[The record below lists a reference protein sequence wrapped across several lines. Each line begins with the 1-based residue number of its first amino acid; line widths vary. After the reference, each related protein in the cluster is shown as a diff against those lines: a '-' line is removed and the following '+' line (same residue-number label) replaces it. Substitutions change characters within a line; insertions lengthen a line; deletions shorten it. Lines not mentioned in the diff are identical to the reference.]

1 MQSPVPE
8 PGTAAG
14 GEEQQRALT
23 VFAPAKVNLSLHVLG
38 RRADGYHLL
47 DSLVAFAD
55 IGDRIEVKPSE
66 TLSLTIDGP
75 FAPTLADTDNNIIL
89 QAARALGP
97 SESADIGLIKHLPVA
112 SGIGGG
118 SSDAAATLHA
128 LDWLWGKVL
137 GADNLAEIGL
147 TLGADVPVCL
157 RREPMR
163 MAGVG
168 ETLSPVALPSGIG
181 ILLVNPG
188 VGVSTGMVFKTLA
201 ARSIVQS
208 TTHSTTQSTLP
219 DRESDLRDRA
229 TFIEVLRGWPND
241 LEPPAKTLCPE
252 ITQVLE
258 QLDRLE
264 GRLIARMS
272 GSGATCF
279 ALFPTVASAEV
290 AARQLRQDCEREMR
304 GTIGKWWIQ
313 AGRLLSEPLP
323 VFSEGAD

>member
-128 LDWLWGKVL
+128 LDRLW
-137 GADNLAEIGL
+137 
-147 TLGADVPVCL
+147 
-157 RREPMR
+157 
-163 MAGVG
+163 
-168 ETLSPVALPSGIG
+168 
-181 ILLVNPG
+181 
-188 VGVSTGMVFKTLA
+188 
-201 ARSIVQS
+201 
-208 TTHSTTQSTLP
+208 
-219 DRESDLRDRA
+219 
-229 TFIEVLRGWPND
+229 
-241 LEPPAKTLCPE
+241 
-252 ITQVLE
+252 
-258 QLDRLE
+258 
-264 GRLIARMS
+264 
-272 GSGATCF
+272 
-279 ALFPTVASAEV
+279 
-290 AARQLRQDCEREMR
+290 
-304 GTIGKWWIQ
+304 
-313 AGRLLSEPLP
+313 
-323 VFSEGAD
+323 

>member
-1 MQSPVPE
+1 
-8 PGTAAG
+8 
-14 GEEQQRALT
+14 
-23 VFAPAKVNLSLHVLG
+23 
-38 RRADGYHLL
+38 
-47 DSLVAFAD
+47 
-55 IGDRIEVKPSE
+55 
-66 TLSLTIDGP
+66 
-75 FAPTLADTDNNIIL
+75 
-89 QAARALGP
+89 
-97 SESADIGLIKHLPVA
+97 
-112 SGIGGG
+112 
-118 SSDAAATLHA
+118 
-128 LDWLWGKVL
+128 
-137 GADNLAEIGL
+137 
-147 TLGADVPVCL
+147 
-157 RREPMR
+157 

-229 TFIEVLRGWPND
+229 TFIEALRGWPND

-279 ALFPTVASAEV
+279 ALFPTVASAEA
-290 AARQLRQDCEREMR
+290 AARQLRQDCQREMR
-304 GTIGKWWIQ
+304 RTIGKWWIQ